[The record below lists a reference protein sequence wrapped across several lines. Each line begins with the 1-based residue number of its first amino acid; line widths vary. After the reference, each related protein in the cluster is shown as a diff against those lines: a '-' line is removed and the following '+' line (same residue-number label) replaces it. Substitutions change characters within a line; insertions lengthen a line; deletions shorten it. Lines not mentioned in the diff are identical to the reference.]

1 MTNFEVTVSPDETIL
16 SVKEKCSTHVDNT
29 PAADLKLIYRGK
41 ILNNADGCSASKLE
55 EGSTL
60 HLVKSKP
67 AGGNPGQP
75 LNPVPTNN
83 MQQPQTT
90 STNASQVP
98 DPMAGLGKL
107 HILAHQ
113 KLPYKFFWP

>member
-1 MTNFEVTVSPDETIL
+1 MTNFEVTVTPDETIL

-67 AGGNPGQP
+67 AGGNPAPGV
-75 LNPVPTNN
+75 NPVPTNN

-107 HILAHQ
+107 DISVNKEFGSL
-113 KLPYKFFWP
+113 L